1 MPKAFTCSDCLKGY
15 ESVRGLR
22 KHFKNYPCH
31 KLKTNIHV
39 APLPAAAA
47 ATNFM
52 NVSFY
57 HRSARLKEL
66 LKLLTADE
74 FSTVVLSSVTKHV
87 STSAFLL
94 SRSRLAQGPVA
105 ESKLRVEV
113 ESLLKMVAECY
124 PDALRYSLKQQRVY
138 ALYSQSHNYSV
149 SKTYPSEKQLH
160 T

>member
-1 MPKAFTCSDCLKGY
+1 MYVFGLCFVSIIKLFLGILLSCQKALTCSDCP
-15 ESVRGLR
+15 SVRGLR
-22 KHFKNYPCH
+22 KHFKNYPSH
-31 KLKTNIHV
+31 KLETNIHV
-39 APLPAAAA
+39 TPLPAVAAPA

-57 HRSARLKEL
+57 HRSARHKQL

-94 SRSRLAQGPVA
+94 SRSRLTQGPVA
-105 ESKLRVEV
+105 ESKLQREV

-124 PDALRYSLKQQRVY
+124 PDAL
-138 ALYSQSHNYSV
+138 
-149 SKTYPSEKQLH
+149 
-160 T
+160 